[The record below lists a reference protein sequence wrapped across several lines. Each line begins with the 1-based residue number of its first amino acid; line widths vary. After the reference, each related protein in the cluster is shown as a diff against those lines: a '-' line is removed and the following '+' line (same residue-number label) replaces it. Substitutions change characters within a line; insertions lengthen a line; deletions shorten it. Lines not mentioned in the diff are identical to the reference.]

1 MLDNFIASLLTVEGF
16 AFYLFSAL
24 TIGLFLVTV
33 LSKNVLYAMT
43 SLAAAMVLISG
54 FFFILGADFLGV
66 VQLIVYVGAIM
77 ALYSFSMMFFDAT
90 KDIKE
95 KNTNPA
101 LVFLLG
107 GLSALVLVL
116 MFAAPIMNDSLNMA
130 NLMVDGKS
138 YLEYIDGNL
147 SRYAQYSLDHDIQ
160 ASVASIGNAQ
170 SVGVILF
177 TKYLIPFEVAAVML
191 LVAMISGIILAGK
204 KMDNSLTE
212 DLNADDEIITVK
224 DNK

>member
-1 MLDNFIASLLTVEGF
+1 MYEIV

-33 LSKNVLYAMT
+33 MSKNVLYAMT

-77 ALYSFSMMFFDAT
+77 ALYSFAMMFFDAT
-90 KDIKE
+90 RDIKE
-95 KNTNPA
+95 KNTNSA

-116 MFAAPIMNDSLNMA
+116 MFAAPIHSDAITALYPMH
-130 NLMVDGKS
+130 DG
-138 YLEYIDGNL
+138 
-147 SRYAQYSLDHDIQ
+147 
-160 ASVASIGNAQ
+160 VGNAQ
-170 SVGVILF
+170 DVGIVLF
-177 TKYLIPFEVAAVML
+177 TKYLVPFEVAAVML
-191 LVAMISGIILAGK
+191 LVAMIAGIILAGK
-204 KMDNSLTE
+204 KMDNSLTK
-212 DLNADDEIITVK
+212 DTSVDDEILVVK
-224 DNK
+224 DEK